1 MVEILGNNLKKFFD
15 MIDSTYTEAE
25 ITYAGNRYE
34 VWEVSDELFEKM
46 CNMSEEEFVDILKT
60 YLKTEYIS
68 TPENDRIVKMID
80 QLSKD
85 ELIS

>member
-1 MVEILGNNLKKFFD
+1 MIKKAREMVDANVLCVVDKD
-15 MIDSTYTEAE
+15 
-25 ITYAGNRYE
+25 IT
-34 VWEVSDELFEKM
+34 
-46 CNMSEEEFVDILKT
+46 EEEFVDILKT